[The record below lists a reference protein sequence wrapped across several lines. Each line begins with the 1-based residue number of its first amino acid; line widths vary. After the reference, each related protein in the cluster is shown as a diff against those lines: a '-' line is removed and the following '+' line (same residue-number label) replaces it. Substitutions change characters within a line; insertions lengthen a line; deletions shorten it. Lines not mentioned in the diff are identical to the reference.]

1 MRFTFPFETLLNMK
15 KNLEE
20 LSQMRL
26 AKKMNQ
32 LREQEEAIQR
42 VMEEMLSSDRV
53 LKGKSE
59 QGMKASEYLVYKNY
73 QEDRARYLQLKREAR
88 KQTKKEIEAEQK
100 VLIQLMKERKMFERL
115 KEKQWK
121 KFQSQVERLDQKNS
135 DEMVITRYRPSPNLN
150 LS

>member
-1 MRFTFPFETLLNMK
+1 MRFSFPFETLLNMK

-32 LREQEEAIQR
+32 LREQEQAIQR
-42 VMEEMLSSDRV
+42 VLEEILSGEQV
-53 LKGKSE
+53 LREKIG
-59 QGMKASEYLVYKNY
+59 QGMKASEYVVYKVY
-73 QEDRARYLQLKREAR
+73 EEDLTRELQLKKEA
-88 KQTKKEIEAEQK
+88 KKEMKKEIEAEQK
-100 VLIQLMKERKMFERL
+100 ILIQLMKERKMFERL

-121 KFQSQVERLDQKNS
+121 RFQSQVEKLDQKNS
-135 DEMVITRYRPSPNLN
+135 DEMVITRFRSSPNVN

>member
-26 AKKMNQ
+26 AKKMSQ
-32 LREQEEAIQR
+32 LREQEEGIQR
-42 VMEEMLSSDRV
+42 ILDEMVIRDQV
-53 LKGKSE
+53 LKEKSQ
-59 QGMKASEYLVYKNY
+59 QGMKASEYLVYKIY
-73 QEDRARYLQLKREAR
+73 QEDRAKDLLLKRAAMR
-88 KQTKKEIEAEQK
+88 QTKKEIEAEQK
-100 VLIQLMKERKMFERL
+100 TLIQLMKERKMFERL

-121 KFQSQVERLDQKNS
+121 KFQSQMERLDQKNS
-135 DEMVITRYRPSPNLN
+135 DEMVITRYRPSPNIN

>member
-26 AKKMNQ
+26 AKKMNH

-42 VMEEMLSSDRV
+42 VMEEIVSNDRA
-53 LKGKSE
+53 LKEKSE
-59 QGMKASEYLVYKNY
+59 QGMKASEYLVYKIY
-73 QEDRARYLQLKREAR
+73 QEDRAKDLLLKRAAMR
-88 KQTKKEIEAEQK
+88 QTKKEIEAEQK
-100 VLIQLMKERKMFERL
+100 TLIQLMKERKMFERV

-121 KFQSQVERLDQKNS
+121 KFQSQVEKLDQKNS
-135 DEMVITRYRPSPNLN
+135 DELVITRYRPSPNIN

>member
-26 AKKMNQ
+26 AKKVNQ

-42 VMEEMLSSDRV
+42 ILDERVIQDRV
-53 LKGKSE
+53 LKEKSE
-59 QGMKASEYLVYKNY
+59 QGMKASEYLVYKTY
-73 QEDRARYLQLKREAR
+73 QEDCVRDLQLKRAAR
-88 KQTKKEIEAEQK
+88 RQTKKEIEAEQK
-100 VLIQLMKERKMFERL
+100 ILIQLMKERKMFEKL

-121 KFQSQVERLDQKNS
+121 KFQSQTERLDQKNS
-135 DEMVITRYRPSPNLN
+135 DEMVITRYRPSPNIT

>member
-32 LREQEEAIQR
+32 LREQDEAIQR
-42 VMEEMLSSDRV
+42 VMEEIMARDRV

-59 QGMKASEYLVYKNY
+59 QGMKASEYLVYKIY
-73 QEDRARYLQLKREAR
+73 QEDCARDLQLKRAAR
-88 KQTKKEIEAEQK
+88 RQTKKEIEAEQK
-100 VLIQLMKERKMFERL
+100 ILIQLMKERKMFERL

-121 KFQSQVERLDQKNS
+121 KFQSQVERLDLKNS

>member
-26 AKKMNQ
+26 AKKMNH

-42 VMEEMLSSDRV
+42 VMEEIVSNDRA
-53 LKGKSE
+53 LKEKSE
-59 QGMKASEYLVYKNY
+59 QGMKASEYLVYKIY
-73 QEDRARYLQLKREAR
+73 QEDRAKDLLLKRAAMR
-88 KQTKKEIEAEQK
+88 QTKKEIDAEQK
-100 VLIQLMKERKMFERL
+100 TLIQLMKERKMFERL

-121 KFQSQVERLDQKNS
+121 KFQSQMERLDQKNS
-135 DEMVITRYRPSPNLN
+135 DEMVITRYRPSPNIN

>member
-32 LREQEEAIQR
+32 LKEQEEAIQR
-42 VMEEMLSSDRV
+42 GMEEILSSDRV
-53 LKGKSE
+53 LKEKSE
-59 QGMKASEYLVYKNY
+59 RGMKAAEYLVYKIY
-73 QEDRARYLQLKREAR
+73 QEDRTRNLQLKRQAR

-121 KFQSQVERLDQKNS
+121 KFQSQTERVDQKNS
-135 DEMVITRYRPSPNLN
+135 DEMVITRYRSSPNLN

>member
-26 AKKMNQ
+26 AKKMSQ
-32 LREQEEAIQR
+32 LREQEEGIQR
-42 VMEEMLSSDRV
+42 ILDEMVIRERV
-53 LKGKSE
+53 LKEKSE
-59 QGMKASEYLVYKNY
+59 KGMKASEYLVYKTY
-73 QEDRARYLQLKREAR
+73 QEDCVRDLQLKRAAR
-88 KQTKKEIEAEQK
+88 RQTKREIEAEQK
-100 VLIQLMKERKMFERL
+100 VLVQLMKERKMFEKL

-121 KFQSQVERLDQKNS
+121 KFQSQVGRLDQKNS
-135 DEMVITRYRPSPNLN
+135 DEMVITRYRPSPNIN

>member
-42 VMEEMLSSDRV
+42 VMEEIVSNDRA
-53 LKGKSE
+53 LKEKSE
-59 QGMKASEYLVYKNY
+59 QGMKASEYLVYKIY
-73 QEDRARYLQLKREAR
+73 QEDRARDLLLKRAAMR
-88 KQTKKEIEAEQK
+88 QTKKEIEAEQK
-100 VLIQLMKERKMFERL
+100 TLIQLMKERKMFERL

-121 KFQSQVERLDQKNS
+121 KFQSQMERLDQKNS
-135 DEMVITRYRPSPNLN
+135 DEMVITRYRPSTNIN

>member
-26 AKKMNQ
+26 AKKMSQ
-32 LREQEEAIQR
+32 LREQEEGIQR
-42 VMEEMLSSDRV
+42 ILDEMVIRDRV
-53 LKGKSE
+53 LKEKSE
-59 QGMKASEYLVYKNY
+59 QGMKASEYLVYKTY
-73 QEDRARYLQLKREAR
+73 QEDCVRDLQLKRAAR
-88 KQTKKEIEAEQK
+88 RQTKREIEAEQK
-100 VLIQLMKERKMFERL
+100 VLVQLMKERKMFEKL

-121 KFQSQVERLDQKNS
+121 KFQSQVGKLDQKNS
-135 DEMVITRYRPSPNLN
+135 DEMVITRYRPSPNIN

>member
-26 AKKMNQ
+26 AKKMNH

-42 VMEEMLSSDRV
+42 VMEEIVSNDRA
-53 LKGKSE
+53 LKEKSE
-59 QGMKASEYLVYKNY
+59 QGMKASEYLVYKIY
-73 QEDRARYLQLKREAR
+73 QEDRAKDLLLKRAAMR
-88 KQTKKEIEAEQK
+88 QTKKEIEAEQK
-100 VLIQLMKERKMFERL
+100 ILIQLMKERKMFERL
-115 KEKQWK
+115 KEKQWM
-121 KFQSQVERLDQKNS
+121 KFQSQMERLDQKNS
-135 DEMVITRYRPSPNLN
+135 DEMVITRYRPSPNIN

>member
-42 VMEEMLSSDRV
+42 VMEEMLSNDRV

-59 QGMKASEYLVYKNY
+59 QGMKASEYLVYKIY
-73 QEDRARYLQLKREAR
+73 QEDRANDLQLKRAAR
-88 KQTKKEIEAEQK
+88 RQTKKEIEAEQK
-100 VLIQLMKERKMFERL
+100 ILIQLMKERKMFERL

-121 KFQSQVERLDQKNS
+121 KFQSQVERLDLKNS

>member
-32 LREQEEAIQR
+32 LKEQEEAIQR
-42 VMEEMLSSDRV
+42 VMEEILTSDRV
-53 LKGKSE
+53 LKEKSE
-59 QGMKASEYLVYKNY
+59 RGIKAAEYLVHKIY
-73 QEDRARYLQLKREAR
+73 QEDRTRDLQLKRAAR

-100 VLIQLMKERKMFERL
+100 ILIQLMKERKMFERL

-121 KFQSQVERLDQKNS
+121 KFQSQTERVDQKNS
-135 DEMVITRYRPSPNLN
+135 DEMVITRYRSSPNLN

>member
-26 AKKMNQ
+26 AKKMSQ

-42 VMEEMLSSDRV
+42 ILDERVIQDRV
-53 LKGKSE
+53 LKEKSE
-59 QGMKASEYLVYKNY
+59 QGMKASEYLVYKTY
-73 QEDRARYLQLKREAR
+73 QEDCVRDLQLKRAAR
-88 KQTKKEIEAEQK
+88 RQTKKEIEAEQK
-100 VLIQLMKERKMFERL
+100 ILIQLMKERKMFEKL

-121 KFQSQVERLDQKNS
+121 KFQSQTERLDQKNS
-135 DEMVITRYRPSPNLN
+135 DEMVITRYRPSPNIT

>member
-32 LREQEEAIQR
+32 LREQEEGIQR
-42 VMEEMLSSDRV
+42 ILDEMVIRDRV
-53 LKGKSE
+53 LKEKSE
-59 QGMKASEYLVYKNY
+59 QGMKASEYLVYKTY
-73 QEDRARYLQLKREAR
+73 QEDCVRDLQLKRAAR
-88 KQTKKEIEAEQK
+88 RQTKREIEAEQK
-100 VLIQLMKERKMFERL
+100 VLIQLMKERKMFEKL

-121 KFQSQVERLDQKNS
+121 KFQSQMGKLDQKNS
-135 DEMVITRYRPSPNLN
+135 DEMVITRYRPSPNIN

>member
-42 VMEEMLSSDRV
+42 VMEEIVSSDRA
-53 LKGKSE
+53 LKEKSE
-59 QGMKASEYLVYKNY
+59 QGMRVSEYLVYKIY
-73 QEDRARYLQLKREAR
+73 QEDRAKDLLLKRAAMR
-88 KQTKKEIEAEQK
+88 QTKKEIETEQK
-100 VLIQLMKERKMFERL
+100 TLIQLMKERKMFEKL

-121 KFQSQVERLDQKNS
+121 KFQSQTERLDQKNS
-135 DEMVITRYRPSPNLN
+135 DEMVVTRYRPSPNIN

>member
-26 AKKMNQ
+26 AKKMNH

-42 VMEEMLSSDRV
+42 VMEEIVSNDRA
-53 LKGKSE
+53 LKEKSE
-59 QGMKASEYLVYKNY
+59 QGMKASEYLVYKIY
-73 QEDRARYLQLKREAR
+73 QEDRAKDLLLKRAAMR
-88 KQTKKEIEAEQK
+88 QTKKEIEAEQK
-100 VLIQLMKERKMFERL
+100 TLIQLMKERKMFERL

-121 KFQSQVERLDQKNS
+121 KFQSQVEKLDQKNS
-135 DEMVITRYRPSPNLN
+135 DELVITRYRPSPNIN

>member
-26 AKKMNQ
+26 AKKISQ

-42 VMEEMLSSDRV
+42 MMDEMVIRDRV
-53 LKGKSE
+53 LKEKSE
-59 QGMKASEYLVYKNY
+59 QGMKASEYLVYKMY
-73 QEDRARYLQLKREAR
+73 QEDCARNLLLKRTAMR
-88 KQTKKEIEAEQK
+88 QTKREIEAEQK
-100 VLIQLMKERKMFERL
+100 TLIQLMKERKMFEKL

-121 KFQSQVERLDQKNS
+121 KFQSQMGKLDQKNS
-135 DEMVITRYRPSPNLN
+135 DEMVITRYRPSPNIN

>member
-42 VMEEMLSSDRV
+42 VMEGMLSSDRV
-53 LKGKSE
+53 LKEKSE
-59 QGMKASEYLVYKNY
+59 QGMKASEYLVYKIY
-73 QEDRARYLQLKREAR
+73 QEDRARELQLKREAR
-88 KQTKKEIEAEQK
+88 KQTKIEIEAEQK

-121 KFQSQVERLDQKNS
+121 KFQSQTERLDQKNS